1 MQRYLIF
8 AVAISLGATTAP
20 ANAFEPKLCAC
31 LDTQTPSWAQRDG
44 VATPIQAQA
53 ARTVSISAGHVDASG
68 NTWRAPVFSS
78 GAPHT
83 ENAAQADMS
92 TTTKQGRA

>member
-1 MQRYLIF
+1 MQRYLFF
-8 AVAISLGATTAP
+8 AVAISLGTTTAQ
-20 ANAFEPKLCAC
+20 ANAFEPKLYAC
-31 LDTQTPSWAQRDG
+31 LDTQTPSGAQRDG

-53 ARTVSISAGHVDASG
+53 ARTVSISAG
-68 NTWRAPVFSS
+68 RAPVFSR

-83 ENAAQADMS
+83 QNAAQADMS